1 MIEKKISP
9 KRTHL
14 FDKHV
19 QLGARLVPFSGFEMP
34 VQYQG
39 INSEHLS
46 VRENVGIFDV
56 SHMGEFIFE
65 GPEATKLLNFLATND
80 INKLPV
86 GRVLYTLICKEDGS
100 ILDDAMAYRISEFK
114 YMLVVNASNIEKD
127 FEWVT
132 SHNNFDCKL
141 NNISEE
147 MCLIALQGPNS
158 KIVLEKLIPDKMKF
172 LNIDPFEILEFEID
186 KKLVLISRTGY
197 TGEDGYE
204 IYCGKE
210 LVNLIWDLL
219 LEYGKTI
226 DITPCGLGARDTL
239 RTEMKYSLY
248 GNEIDESIN
257 PYEAGLGWVVKL
269 NNSEFIG
276 YEKLSKIR
284 SEGVCRKLIGFE
296 MIDRG
301 IPRKGNRIF
310 SNGIQIGF
318 VTSGTMSPSLNKA
331 IGIGYVSKEHS
342 LLDSEF
348 EVDIRGNYRRGN
360 VVKTP
365 FYVKS

>member
-9 KRTHL
+9 KKTFL

-19 QLGARLVPFSGFEMP
+19 EMGARLVPFSGFEMP

-65 GPEATKLLNFLATND
+65 GPEATKMLNFLSTND
-80 INKLPV
+80 IEKLPI
-86 GRVLYTLICKEDGS
+86 GGVLYTLICNEDGG
-100 ILDDAMAYRISEFK
+100 ILDDAMAYRIMENK

-127 FEWVT
+127 FQWAL
-132 SHNNFDCKL
+132 SRNCFDCEL

-158 KIVLEKLIPDKMKF
+158 KIVLEKLIPRNNKF
-172 LNIDPFEILEFEID
+172 KNLDSFQLMECEID
-186 KKLVLISRTGY
+186 KTTVLISRTGY

-204 IYCGKE
+204 IYCGKKI
-210 LVNLIWDLL
+210 VNMIWDLL
-219 LEYGKTI
+219 MESGKTLGI
-226 DITPCGLGARDTL
+226 MPCGLGSRDTL

-248 GNEIDESIN
+248 GNEINESTN
-257 PYEAGLGWVVKL
+257 PFEAGLGWVVKL
-269 NNSEFIG
+269 NSSDFIG
-276 YEKLSKIR
+276 HEKLSEIR

-301 IPRKGNRIF
+301 IPRKGNKIF
-310 SNGIQIGF
+310 FQEKEIGF

-331 IGIGYVSKEHS
+331 IGIGYVLKGSFS
-342 LLDSEF
+342 VDTEF
-348 EVDIRGNYRRGN
+348 EIDIRGSYRRGR

-365 FYVKS
+365 FYSRD